1 MILDSVTNRQ
11 LAAERRAIP
20 LARAHVYHIIITH
33 VVCRTPKTLCGVL
46 LFICLF
52 IYLFTYLIRYLQSIE
67 EIAHRLIYIY

>member
-46 LFICLF
+46 LFICL
-52 IYLFTYLIRYLQSIE
+52 QSIE